1 MRNAPIT
8 GLIILVAITAIVM
21 FSGCTMVKIS
31 AADDINMS
39 ALLMDSGWNRLD
51 KIDQYVETGVYSS
64 SKIGLMASKTDYEE
78 ALKILNNATTDYEE
92 EKDII
97 ELNKILCNYNLD
109 YIDMYLNLIDSLDH
123 LDKSS
128 AYMVAEDIDKSRY
141 ELKLAE
147 NDLNSTLP
155 SIRSAKEKIFGI
167 DINMVPIES
176 KSNIQES
183 RAVIEQSEKMVL
195 ETGEMIS
202 GMYPFLDGMEHLI
215 KATDYMEKEEWHNAE
230 LEFGETSIGFSKSR
244 NIFMSLENSEF
255 TEVSIPTI
263 EMLGMLEQMIE
274 AIDHYETGCKYADR
288 GNFEK
293 AEDEFMKGYS
303 ALGGTTW

>member
-1 MRNAPIT
+1 MRKASLT
-8 GLIILVAITAIVM
+8 GLIFIVAIVM
-21 FSGCTMVKIS
+21 FSGCVGEKIS

-39 ALLMDSGWNRLD
+39 ASLMDSGLNRFD
-51 KIDQYVETGVYSS
+51 KIDRDIEAGVYSS

-97 ELNKILCNYNLD
+97 KLNKILCNYNLD
-109 YIDMYLNLIDSLDH
+109 YIDSSQNLIDYLDH

-128 AYMVAEDIDKSRY
+128 AYMVAEDIDKSRS

-167 DINMVPIES
+167 DINTVPIES

-183 RAVIEQSEKMVL
+183 RADIEQSEKMVL
-195 ETGEMIS
+195 EMGEMIS
-202 GMYPFLDGMEHLI
+202 GMYPFLDGMEHLN
-215 KATDYMEKEEWHNAE
+215 KATDYVEKEEWHNAE
-230 LEFGETSIGFSKSR
+230 LELGDTSKDFSKSR
-244 NIFMSLENSEF
+244 KIFISLENSEF
-255 TEVSIPTI
+255 TEVSTPSI
-263 EMLGMLEQMIE
+263 EMLGVLEKMIE
-274 AIDHYETGCKYADR
+274 AIEHYETGCKYADK
-288 GNFEK
+288 GSFEK
-293 AEDEFMKGYS
+293 AVDEFMKGDS
-303 ALGGTTW
+303 VFWGTTW

>member
-1 MRNAPIT
+1 MRNAIIT

-39 ALLMDSGWNRLD
+39 ASLLDSGNNRFE
-51 KIDQYVETGVYSS
+51 KIDRDIEVGAYSS

-109 YIDMYLNLIDSLDH
+109 YINIYQYLIDSLDH

-128 AYMVAEDIDKSRY
+128 AYMVAEDIDKSRS

-155 SIRSAKEKIFGI
+155 AIRSAKEKIFGI
-167 DINMVPIES
+167 DIDTVPIES
-176 KSNIQES
+176 KSNIQEC
-183 RAVIEQSEKMVL
+183 RADIELNENMVL

-202 GMYPFLDGMEHLI
+202 GMYPFLDGIEHLN
-215 KATDYMEKEEWHNAE
+215 KATNYMEREEWHNAE
-230 LEFGETSIGFSKSR
+230 LELGESSTDFSKSR
-244 NIFMSLENSEF
+244 NIFMPLENSEF
-255 TEVSIPTI
+255 TEVSTPSI
-263 EMLGMLEQMIE
+263 EMLGVLEKMIE
-274 AIDHYETGCKYADR
+274 AIEHYETGCKYADR

-303 ALGGTTW
+303 ALGSTTW

>member
-1 MRNAPIT
+1 MRKASLT
-8 GLIILVAITAIVM
+8 GLIFIVAIVM
-21 FSGCTMVKIS
+21 FSGCVGEKIS

-39 ALLMDSGWNRLD
+39 ASLMDSGLNRFD
-51 KIDQYVETGVYSS
+51 KIDRDIEAGVYSS

-97 ELNKILCNYNLD
+97 KLNKILCNYNLD
-109 YIDMYLNLIDSLDH
+109 YIDSSQNLIDYLDH

-128 AYMVAEDIDKSRY
+128 AYMVAEDIDKSRS

-167 DINMVPIES
+167 DINTVPIES

-183 RAVIEQSEKMVL
+183 RADIEQSEKMVL
-195 ETGEMIS
+195 EMGEMIS
-202 GMYPFLDGMEHLI
+202 GMYPFLDGMEHLN
-215 KATDYMEKEEWHNAE
+215 KATDYVEKEEWHNAE
-230 LEFGETSIGFSKSR
+230 LELGDSSKDLSKSR
-244 NIFMSLENSEF
+244 NIFISLENSEF
-255 TEVSIPTI
+255 TEVSTPSI
-263 EMLGMLEQMIE
+263 EMLGVLEKMIE
-274 AIDHYETGCKYADR
+274 AIEHYETGCKYADK
-288 GNFEK
+288 GSFEK
-293 AEDEFMKGYS
+293 AVDEFMKGDS
-303 ALGGTTW
+303 VFWGTTW